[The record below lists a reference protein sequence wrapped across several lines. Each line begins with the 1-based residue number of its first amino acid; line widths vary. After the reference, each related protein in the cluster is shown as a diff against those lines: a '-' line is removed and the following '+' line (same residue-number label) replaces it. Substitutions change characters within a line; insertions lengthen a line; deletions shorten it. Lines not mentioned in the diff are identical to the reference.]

1 MEQFFIGNLGI
12 SPQTYNLV
20 VLPLF
25 IYFARLTDVSLSTLR
40 QIFVMGGRRK
50 LAPMIGVFE
59 SLIWLL
65 AISTIMQNLT
75 NVFCYIAYAAGF
87 ASGIFVG
94 ITVEEKLAIGKVM
107 VRIITRREATDL
119 IEYLRTSKF
128 GLTYVEGEG
137 KRENVKLIFSVVQ
150 RQDLP
155 ELIAII
161 NNFNP
166 NAFYTVETVRYASQ
180 PANYS
185 MMGSSGGL
193 FSFLTNLK
201 RR

>member
-1 MEQFFIGNLGI
+1 MENYILEHLEI
-12 SPQTYNLV
+12 SKDVYNYIL
-20 VLPLF
+20 LPLL
-25 IYFARLTDVSLSTLR
+25 IYCSRLCDVSLSTLR
-40 QIFVMGGRRK
+40 QIFVMSGRRK
-50 LAPMIGVFE
+50 LAPVIGVFE

-65 AISTIMQNLT
+65 AISTIMQNLN
-75 NVFCYIAYAAGF
+75 NVACYIAYAAGF

-94 ITVEEKLAIGKVM
+94 MSIEEKLALGKVM
-107 VRIITRREATDL
+107 VRVITRREATDL

-128 GLTYVEGEG
+128 GFTYVEGEG

-155 ELIAII
+155 ELINII

-185 MMGSSGGL
+185 MINERGSL
-193 FSFLTNLK
+193 FSFFTNLK

>member
-1 MEQFFIGNLGI
+1 MERFFAEHFGI
-12 SPQTYNLV
+12 SGSTYDFV
-20 VLPLF
+20 ILPLL
-25 IYFARLTDVSLSTLR
+25 IYCARLTDVSLSTIR
-40 QIFVMGGRRK
+40 QIFVMSGRRR
-50 LAPMIGVFE
+50 LAPILGIFE

-94 ITVEEKLAIGKVM
+94 MTIEEKLALGKVL
-107 VRIITRREATDL
+107 VRVITRREADDL
-119 IEYLRTSKF
+119 MDYLRASKF
-128 GLTYVEGEG
+128 GFTYVDAEG

-155 ELIAII
+155 ELLEII
-161 NNFNP
+161 NRFNP
-166 NAFYTVETVRYASQ
+166 NAFYTIESVRYASQ
-180 PANYS
+180 PVDYAMIN
-185 MMGSSGGL
+185 GRGV
-193 FSFLTNLK
+193 FSFLSNLK

>member
-1 MEQFFIGNLGI
+1 MENYILEHLEI
-12 SPQTYNLV
+12 SKNVYNYIL
-20 VLPLF
+20 LPLL
-25 IYFARLTDVSLSTLR
+25 IYCSRLCDVSLSTLR
-40 QIFVMGGRRK
+40 QIFVMSGRRK
-50 LAPMIGVFE
+50 LAPVIGVFE

-65 AISTIMQNLT
+65 AISTIMQNLN
-75 NVFCYIAYAAGF
+75 NVACYIAYAAGF

-94 ITVEEKLAIGKVM
+94 MSIEEKLALGKVM
-107 VRIITRREATDL
+107 VRVITRREATDL

-128 GLTYVEGEG
+128 GFTYVEGEG

-155 ELIAII
+155 ELINII

-185 MMGSSGGL
+185 MINERGSL
-193 FSFLTNLK
+193 FSFFTNLK